1 MIRTLPRVPLRAIDA
16 AHEAFPSVRWPGSP
30 PDEPFG
36 GPLAS
41 RRVRPGY
48 LFATGCERSGTT
60 VLTRLLQSHPSV
72 AIGMER
78 YKYLLRDVRTRRVT
92 RRLCPSHFEPG
103 RFFDFRPSDT
113 NIIPPNFG
121 DYYDESARRYRS
133 DELRYVGDKVLPP
146 NVWLVRTMANRF
158 PQAKFVLIYRDQV
171 RVCDSWQRRSSNPE
185 DQWVTGNDYRAG
197 HDHWVDGL
205 DVADWLRSAVAP
217 ERVFLTRC
225 EWFFGEDV
233 AHRDGLIRFLG
244 LELDGSFAAN
254 HAERGAEF
262 RRRERETTP
271 ILTADQLAELAQV
284 AMPDRVAALD
294 AATLECRDRP
304 AARPVA

>member
-146 NVWLVRTMANRF
+146 STKVFRLMADRF
-158 PQAKFVLIYRDQV
+158 PTARYVFIYRDAVAVASSFEV
-171 RVCDSWQRRSSNPE
+171 RARDPDDVWPAEHGYEFGIERWSNAF
-185 DQWVTGNDYRAG
+185 RA
-197 HDHWVDGL
+197 
-205 DVADWLRSAVAP
+205 ADWLIADVGAEP
-217 ERVFLTRC
+217 VFVVRY
-225 EWFFGEDV
+225 EDLFSGGTD
-233 AHRDGLIRFLG
+233 AAAALFAF
-244 LELDGSFAAN
+244 LELDLAPSVVRFLRSRT
-254 HAERGAEF
+254 RGWDE
-262 RRRERETTP
+262 RRERP
-271 ILTADQLAELAQV
+271 SV
-284 AMPDRVAALD
+284 LD
-294 AATLECRDRP
+294 AAQQARVRAAVDRQ
-304 AARPVA
+304 AVHRFEARADWRLART